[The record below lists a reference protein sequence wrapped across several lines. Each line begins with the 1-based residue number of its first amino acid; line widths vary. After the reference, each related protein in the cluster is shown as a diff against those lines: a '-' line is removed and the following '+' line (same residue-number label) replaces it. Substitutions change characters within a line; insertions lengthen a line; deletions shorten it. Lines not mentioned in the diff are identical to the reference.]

1 MFYPCLKITYPYL
14 DDRIDRDSAP
24 YSPHITG
31 MNNYR
36 EFYDEKPSCY
46 IDLDAC
52 DQKLPLIVP
61 FYMMDFLEFF
71 VIVLIART
79 MWE

>member
-1 MFYPCLKITYPYL
+1 MFYPSLKITYPYL

-24 YSPHITG
+24 CSPHTTG

-36 EFYDEKPSCY
+36 EFYDEKLSCY

-52 DQKLPLIVP
+52 DQKLPRKVL

-71 VIVLIART
+71 VIVSIART
-79 MWE
+79 KWE